1 MPKIWV
7 SQATLNRGKKED
19 GPSMKHL
26 QVMLLPLDEMLVHR
40 RVTPQQYVAGTHF
53 IQLGEE
59 RQSGVKFLV

>member
-1 MPKIWV
+1 
-7 SQATLNRGKKED
+7 
-19 GPSMKHL
+19 MKHL